1 VVEQRERRAVRNNG
15 PVSPT
20 DESAPVRQITPG
32 ERGGRARRG
41 RIALFAV
48 VAALVLTLDAVSKA
62 LVAANLGL
70 GHRPIRILGGLI
82 YLDQT
87 RNAGAAWGM
96 GTGFTIVLT
105 VIALGVVVVIVRTAR
120 RMHSTGWAVAL
131 GLVLGGALGNLADRI
146 FRAPGIGRGYVVDW
160 ISVFGPNGKYWPI
173 FNLADSAIV
182 CGAIL
187 AGILAVSGIEINA
200 RGPGARGRD

>member
-1 VVEQRERRAVRNNG
+1 VRNNG
-15 PVSPT
+15 QVSPI
-20 DESAPVRQITPG
+20 DESAPARQEAAPG
-32 ERGGRARRG
+32 GDRGRPRRG
-41 RIALFAV
+41 RIVLFAV
-48 VAALVLTLDAVSKA
+48 VAATALALDVVSKV
-62 LVAANLGL
+62 LVAANLRL
-70 GHRPIRILGGLI
+70 GHPPVRILDGLF

-105 VIALGVVVVIVRTAR
+105 LIALGVVAIIVRTAR
-120 RMHSTGWAVAL
+120 RMRSTGWAVAL

-160 ISVFGPNGKYWPI
+160 ISIFGPNGKYWPI

-187 AGILAVSGIEINA
+187 AGILAISGIEMDPGGSRA
-200 RGPGARGRD
+200 RDRE

>member
-1 VVEQRERRAVRNNG
+1 VRNNG
-15 PVSPT
+15 QVSPI
-20 DESAPVRQITPG
+20 DESAPPRQEATPG
-32 ERGGRARRG
+32 EHRARPRRG
-41 RIALFAV
+41 RLVLFAAVAAIAL
-48 VAALVLTLDAVSKA
+48 ALDVVSKV

-70 GHRPIRILGGLI
+70 GHRPVRILDGLF

-87 RNAGAAWGM
+87 RNGGAAWGM

-105 VIALGVVVVIVRTAR
+105 VIALGVVVIIVRTAR
-120 RMHSTGWAVAL
+120 RMRSTGWAVAL
-131 GLVLGGALGNLADRI
+131 GLVLDGALGNLTDRI

-187 AGILAVSGIEINA
+187 AGILAVSGIEMDA
-200 RGPGARGRD
+200 RGSRAHDRD